1 MRGVGCAASLAAA
14 LCGGCTAQAVTSQA
28 VTQQAVAP
36 QSFLPS
42 YQVLSAAH
50 KPAGYY
56 PGYADMGLVD
66 PAGYK
71 AWLAQNQPRIDD
83 IQARI
88 AAIREGRTT
97 SGCIGEDRYTCVAT
111 LAQKFAIADYSHDR
125 SIVADAKYDVNGKPL
140 AQSKFEILGYVP
152 RPDIDKKN
160 PDATMLPTHF
170 ALKMGST
177 GKVSGLE
184 IEFFDDPTIAH
195 TQQEYDATDAY
206 DAVSAV
212 TAKKCPNL
220 SRVDVAKWI
229 ENTIKPRLK
238 SYRTRMRRGF
248 ADHKISK
255 KVAFCGQ
262 SFQFSSEMETKT
274 YNQYGPQST
283 GGGMSLMVD

>member
-1 MRGVGCAASLAAA
+1 MRAVGCAASLAAA
-14 LCGGCTAQAVTSQA
+14 LCGGCAAQAVVPQA
-28 VTQQAVAP
+28 ATP
-36 QSFLPS
+36 QPFLSNS
-42 YQVLSAAH
+42 YQVLSATH
-50 KPAGYY
+50 KPTGYY
-56 PGYADMGLVD
+56 PGYADIGLVD
-66 PAGYK
+66 PANYK

-88 AAIREGRTT
+88 SAIRAGRTAP
-97 SGCIGEDRYTCVAT
+97 GCIGEDRYTCVAT
-111 LAQKFAIADYSHDR
+111 LAQRFAIADYSHDR

-140 AQSKFEILGYVP
+140 TRSKFEILGYVP

-170 ALKMGST
+170 ALQMGSS
-177 GKVSGLE
+177 GKVSALE
-184 IEFFDDPTIAH
+184 IEFIDDPTDAH

-212 TAKKCPNL
+212 TAKKCPDL

-229 ENTIKPRLK
+229 ENTIKPHLK
-238 SYRTRMRRGF
+238 SYRTRIRRGF

-262 SFQFSSEMETKT
+262 SFQFSSETETKT
-274 YNQYGPQST
+274 YNQYGPDIT
-283 GGGMSLMVD
+283 GGRMSLMVD